1 MPRSTK
7 LLWASCLR
15 MSNSAR
21 KSHWNVAATLA
32 PPTGIVTVHV
42 FTEKDVQPDQ
52 LKNVR
57 FCAGV
62 AVSPTICVECE
73 GKMKCT
79 YSVPVGPS

>member
-21 KSHWNVAATLA
+21 KSHWNVAAMLA

-57 FCAGV
+57 FCAG
-62 AVSPTICVECE
+62 AVMPEEHCAITGTSLVR
-73 GKMKCT
+73 
-79 YSVPVGPS
+79 